1 MLNKEFDYIYNI
13 DDEDE
18 ELIES
23 LKIYSQTSSFD
34 DMTWVLD
41 KLKRK
46 GLGKGKNSLY
56 FANIPSIYIV
66 ITKKFVL
73 SRLNRRIAVST
84 VQSNIT
90 GLSRF
95 YTFLKEQCNSLSLDN
110 VNKELINAYQDYLE
124 YITDVKKSTKESYW
138 TAITAFFSMMS
149 DFDGIPIVK
158 MGKVNPFSRTSSD
171 RLIDKK
177 YIPPEVIT
185 QFDNIFY
192 YKEIPLVLKCVYWIC
207 RLIPSR
213 IGEVVSI
220 PIECIRQYG
229 ELYILTLNMYKQNG
243 GYIESETRLIGF
255 KNEDMGEYLLNL
267 IQEQIKVAESLQQYV
282 EMNEKDLL
290 FTYVRS
296 QYHTNGKYSGK
307 YISSRI
313 DTTTVF
319 TLTDSCFRK
328 QLNVLA
334 ERYQIRESN
343 GSIYHITSHQLR
355 HNAITDRIYE
365 GFSLLEIKD
374 LTHHKST
381 AMIEGSYI
389 HPDKEKTIQQARK
402 IANEEDETHEFRGK
416 VINDNVKAYDK
427 IMRMPRSH
435 SLGRLGVCSDISA
448 CKSEMFE
455 CLSCDYFRPN
465 IEELRYFEEQVS
477 EWEEKI
483 MLFKNNKYMLENAQ
497 YNLDL
502 NKKIVSKIILMK
514 ETVSYE

>member
-1 MLNKEFDYIYNI
+1 MLNKEFDYSYNI
-13 DDEDE
+13 ADEDE

-23 LKIYSQTSSFD
+23 IKTYSIVTSFYD
-34 DMTWVLD
+34 NTWVLE

-46 GLGKGKNSLY
+46 GLGKGKNTLY
-56 FANIPSIYIV
+56 FVNIPSEYAV
-66 ITKKFVL
+66 ITKKFAL

-95 YTFLKEQCNSLSLDN
+95 YAFLKEQCNSLSIDK

-124 YITDVKKSTKESYW
+124 YVTDVKKSTKESYW
-138 TAITAFFSMMS
+138 TAITAFFSKMS
-149 DFDGIPIVK
+149 AFEGIPIVK
-158 MGKVNPFSRTSSD
+158 MGNVNPFSRTSSD
-171 RLIDKK
+171 RLIDSK
-177 YIPPEVIT
+177 YIPPEVIK
-185 QFDNIFY
+185 QFDDIFY
-192 YKEIPLVLKCVYWIC
+192 YKDVPLALKCAYWIC

-229 ELYILTLNMYKQNG
+229 DLFTLTLNMYKQNG
-243 GYIESETRLIGF
+243 GYIEPETRVIGF

-267 IQEQIKVAESLQQYV
+267 IHEQMKVTESLQQYV
-282 EMNEKDLL
+282 GMNDNDLL

-307 YISSRI
+307 YISSKI

-334 ERYQIRESN
+334 DRYQIRESS
-343 GSIYHITSHQLR
+343 GGIYHITSHQLR

-374 LTHHKST
+374 LTHHKTT
-381 AMIEGSYI
+381 AMIEGSYV

-402 IANEEDETHEFRGK
+402 IANEETETHEFRGK
-416 VINDNVKAYDK
+416 IINKNVKAFDK

-435 SLGRLGVCSDISA
+435 SLGRLGICSDISA

-465 IEELRYFEEQVS
+465 LEELAYFEEQVS
-477 EWEEKI
+477 EWEEKTRI
-483 MLFKNNKYMLENAQ
+483 FKNNKFMLENAQ
-497 YNLDL
+497 YNLGL
-502 NKKIVSKIILMK
+502 NKKIVNKIIRMK
-514 ETVSYE
+514 ETGSYE